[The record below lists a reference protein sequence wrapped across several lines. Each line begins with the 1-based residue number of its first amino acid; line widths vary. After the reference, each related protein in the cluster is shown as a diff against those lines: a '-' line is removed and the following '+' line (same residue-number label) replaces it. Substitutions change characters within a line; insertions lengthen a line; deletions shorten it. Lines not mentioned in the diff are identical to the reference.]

1 MPPFL
6 MPEMG
11 ERGSEMAD
19 EATETKQQE
28 TTAAQAPQAV
38 DWQAKYEAMRA
49 HSREWEKRAKASE
62 TDAAELEKLKAAKQ
76 SADAE
81 LEQMKAEA
89 ARRAAVEKVADKANV
104 PVGVV
109 EMLNGADDDEL
120 TKQVELLMKLLPA
133 YPTRTD
139 DGGTKTVAKK
149 TNSSTFGELVGSML
163 TR

>member
-1 MPPFL
+1 
-6 MPEMG
+6 
-11 ERGSEMAD
+11 MAD
-19 EATETKQQE
+19 DATDTKQQAD
-28 TTAAQAPQAV
+28 AAQEPQQV

-62 TDAAELEKLKAAKQ
+62 TDAAELEKLKAEKQ

-81 LEQMKAEA
+81 LEQMRAEA
-89 ARRAAVEKVADKANV
+89 ARREAVTKVADRENV

-109 EMLNGADDDEL
+109 EMLNGADADEL
-120 TKQVELLMKLLPA
+120 AKQVETLLKLLPA

-139 DGGTKTVAKK
+139 DGGTKAVAKR